1 MLAVKCVAIT
11 GYAAGAH
18 SDTIHAKLAEMQVEI
33 HESVVYCLKRRS
45 NPVGCLGRLTAKSL
59 HIFSVRL
66 YKARFC
72 KPK

>member
-33 HESVVYCLKRRS
+33 HESVV
-45 NPVGCLGRLTAKSL
+45 
-59 HIFSVRL
+59 
-66 YKARFC
+66 
-72 KPK
+72 